1 MVNNNRSHEKILTIM
16 VQVIKKGL
24 ETSVQDY
31 PGRIGT
37 LNQGFPSSGPMD
49 SWSFRL
55 ANVLVENDPGTAAL
69 ECQFMGPTLK
79 FNSDRII
86 AITGADMSPKIDGK
100 AVPLWE
106 SLEVKKDQILEM
118 AFATIGARSY
128 IAFAGGINTTPWL
141 GSRST
146 FHKAGVGGVDGKA
159 IQEGQIIPLNKSK
172 SVAGRKIN
180 KNSIPEMSTNK
191 KWSIEVVKGP
201 NDDWI
206 DEKGH
211 KMFLNSDWK
220 LQSKSDR
227 TGYRLDGPNWSFAEK
242 ATNKGLE
249 HGTFPSNIIDQGYP
263 AGAINLAGQTPI
275 ILVNDG
281 PSMGGFI
288 VPYTVPS
295 AAFWKLG
302 QAKPGDSFNFIE
314 ISVEKA
320 QELRTEQSAICSE
333 TSLLSSKNKN
343 IINEK
348 KPTIKIDKIKIIDF
362 DKEKMNEKIRNKLIE
377 KRGMKNIKVRF
388 FD

>member
-1 MVNNNRSHEKILTIM
+1 MVK
-16 VQVIKKGL
+16 VIKKGL

-37 LNQGFPSSGPMD
+37 LNLGFPSSGPMD

-55 ANVLVENDPGTAAL
+55 ANVLVENQPGTAAL
-69 ECQFMGPTLK
+69 ECQFIGPTLK
-79 FNSDRII
+79 FESNRTI
-86 AITGADMSPKIDGK
+86 AITGANMSPKLDGIP
-100 AVPLWE
+100 VPLWE
-106 SLEVKKDQILEM
+106 SIEVKKDQTLELS
-118 AFATIGARSY
+118 FATIGARSY
-128 IAFAGGINTTPWL
+128 IAFSGGINTDPWL

-146 FHKAGVGGVDGKA
+146 FHKAGVGGIEGKA
-159 IQEGQIIPLNKSK
+159 IQDGQIIPLNKPK
-172 SVAGRKIN
+172 AVEKREIK
-180 KNSIPEMSTNK
+180 KTSIPTMSTNK
-191 KWSIEVVKGP
+191 KWSVEVVKGP
-201 NDDWI
+201 NDDWV

-227 TGYRLDGPNWSFAEK
+227 TGYRLEGPKWSFTEK

-263 AGAINLAGQTPI
+263 MGAINLAGQTPI

-295 AAFWKLG
+295 ASFWKLG

-320 QELRTEQSAICSE
+320 QELRAKQSVICSE
-333 TSLLSSKNKN
+333 ASLLSSKKEN
-343 IINEK
+343 ILTDK
-348 KPTIKIDKIKIIDF
+348 KQVIKIEKIKIIDF
-362 DKEKMNEKIRNKLIE
+362 DKEKMNEKIRSKIME
-377 KRGMKNIKVRF
+377 KKGMKNIKVKF
-388 FD
+388 FN

>member
-1 MVNNNRSHEKILTIM
+1 M

-37 LNQGFPSSGPMD
+37 LNLGFPPSGPMD

-55 ANVLVENDPGTAAL
+55 ANVLVENEPGAAAL

-86 AITGADMSPKIDGK
+86 AITGANMSPKINGTP
-100 AVPLWE
+100 VPLWE
-106 SLEVKKDQILEM
+106 SLEVKKDQVLEM
-118 AFATIGARSY
+118 SFATVGARSY
-128 IAFAGGINTTPWL
+128 IAFSGGINTTPWL

-146 FHKAGVGGVDGKA
+146 FHKAGVGGIEGKA

-172 SVAGRKIN
+172 SVAGRKIK
-180 KNSIPEMSTNK
+180 KNSIPVISTNK
-191 KWSIEVVKGP
+191 KWSVEVVKGP
-201 NDDWI
+201 NDDWV

-220 LQSKSDR
+220 VQSKSDR
-227 TGYRLDGPNWSFAEK
+227 TGYRLDGPKWSFTKK
-242 ATNKGLE
+242 ATHKGLE

-263 AGAINLAGQTPI
+263 VGAINLAGQTPI

-295 AAFWKLG
+295 ASFWKLG
-302 QAKPGDSFNFIE
+302 QAKPGDRFNFVE

-320 QELRTEQSAICSE
+320 QALRAEQTMICSE
-333 TSLLSSKNKN
+333 ASLVSSDKQD
-343 IINEK
+343 ISIRK
-348 KPTIKIDKIKIIDF
+348 KQIKKIDHIKVVDF
-362 DKEKMNEKIRNKLIE
+362 DKEKLDEKIRNKVME
-377 KRGMKNIKVRF
+377 KKGMKNIKVRF
-388 FD
+388 FN

>member
-1 MVNNNRSHEKILTIM
+1 MVK
-16 VQVIKKGL
+16 VIKKGL

-37 LNQGFPSSGPMD
+37 LNLGFPPSGPMD

-55 ANVLVENDPGTAAL
+55 ANVLVGNEPGVAGL

-79 FNSDRII
+79 FNSDRVI
-86 AITGADMSPKIDGK
+86 AITGADMSPKIDG
-100 AVPLWE
+100 APVPLWE

-118 AFATIGARSY
+118 SFATVGARSY
-128 IAFAGGINTTPWL
+128 IAFSGGINTTPWL

-146 FHKAGVGGVDGKA
+146 FHKAGVGGIDGKA
-159 IQEGQIIPLNKSK
+159 IQDGQIIPLNKSK
-172 SVAGRKIN
+172 SITGRKIK
-180 KNSIPEMSTNK
+180 KNSIPVMSTNK
-191 KWSIEVVKGP
+191 KWSVEVVKGP
-201 NDDWI
+201 NDDWV

-227 TGYRLDGPNWSFAEK
+227 TGYRLEGPKWSFADK

-263 AGAINLAGQTPI
+263 VGAINLAGQTPI

-295 AAFWKLG
+295 VSFWKLG
-302 QAKPGDSFNFIE
+302 QAKPGDSFNFVE

-320 QELRTEQSAICSE
+320 QTLRAEQTTICSE
-333 TSLLSSKNKN
+333 ASLVSSGKQD
-343 IINEK
+343 ILIRK
-348 KPTIKIDKIKIIDF
+348 KQVNKIDHIKVVDF
-362 DKEKMNEKIRNKLIE
+362 DKEKLDEKIRNKMME
-377 KRGMKNIKVRF
+377 KKGMKNIKVRF
-388 FD
+388 FN